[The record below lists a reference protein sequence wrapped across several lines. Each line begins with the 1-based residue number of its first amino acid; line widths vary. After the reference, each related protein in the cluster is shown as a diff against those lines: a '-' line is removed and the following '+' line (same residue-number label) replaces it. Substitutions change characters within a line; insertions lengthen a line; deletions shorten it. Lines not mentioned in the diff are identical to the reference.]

1 MEGASRSSRQ
11 IPLQIS
17 LYRYSITIHVSQ
29 KNHYQLSVLQKP
41 HTHWCGCE
49 IMGRVHLK
57 HSVEKAH
64 DIPLMTY
71 LIVCKDGVVGQ
82 RLGTASVV
90 QSNVVICI

>member
-17 LYRYSITIHVSQ
+17 LYRYNITIQ
-29 KNHYQLSVLQKP
+29 CVLQKP

-49 IMGRVHLK
+49 IMGRVHSK

-64 DIPLMTY
+64 DIPVMSY
-71 LIVCKDGVVGQ
+71 LIVCKDGVVGE
-82 RLGTASVV
+82 RLGTASAV